1 MDKYPNKNS
10 EKSEESVPDICWV
23 GILYNFAGDAGNG
36 VENIVWFYCK
46 TKKKMK
52 VMSFLAMLLAGLM
65 SVAFVSCDKDDDE
78 KAKEYLWK
86 MTMALTDPGDLSDAE
101 IEQINMT
108 FDVFENQVYMTTAE
122 AKALFDE
129 LIVYFEDMFSKLQVN
144 DITKPVK
151 ITMTLASDEVGG
163 GTMTHTFTI
172 TPPRREI
179 DNTGSL

>member
-1 MDKYPNKNS
+1 
-10 EKSEESVPDICWV
+10 
-23 GILYNFAGDAGNG
+23 
-36 VENIVWFYCK
+36 
-46 TKKKMK
+46 
-52 VMSFLAMLLAGLM
+52 M